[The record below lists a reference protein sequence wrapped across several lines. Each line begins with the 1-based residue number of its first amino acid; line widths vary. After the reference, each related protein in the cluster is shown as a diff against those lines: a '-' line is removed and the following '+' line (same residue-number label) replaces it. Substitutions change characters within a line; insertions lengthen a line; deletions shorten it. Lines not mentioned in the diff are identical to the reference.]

1 MASLQKRSISDVKF
15 SIQKFWQMKSL
26 ARKAFQMSQDY
37 YPETLATFT
46 KCSRTDAD
54 STSMGQLAIVNAP
67 SSFTVIW
74 NVMKPWLSTETI
86 EKVDILGS
94 DYQSVLLKLVDADSL
109 PSSLGGNCT
118 CSHAGGC
125 QFSGAGPWLE
135 GRSGWG
141 PKSIKQNGVAS

>member
-46 KCSRTDAD
+46 KCSRNDAD

-94 DYQSVLLKLVDADSL
+94 DYQSVLLKLVDAENL